1 MRKVKPKVRLVVLG
15 AIILAVGAIAIGL
28 AFRPDAEKDL
38 KANGDALFEP
48 IVGNPG
54 FEGEPP
60 PEVRR
65 NFPDGEFRGA
75 DFYPR
80 AKARIRSNRVNVR
93 RLATLNTG
101 SIARLS
107 EGTVVEVV
115 DRIDIA
121 LVKVVRTQLGERNP
135 WHYGENQT
143 AQYNGE
149 CGLSTTTN
157 ISLSC

>member
-38 KANGDALFEP
+38 KANGDDLFEP

-60 PEVRR
+60 PQVRR

-115 DRIDIA
+115 DRIDSSEDGYIWY
-121 LVKVVRTQLGERNP
+121 KVVLPESDRQGWVRGDLLTQ
-135 WHYGENQT
+135 
-143 AQYNGE
+143 
-149 CGLSTTTN
+149 
-157 ISLSC
+157 ISD

>member
-1 MRKVKPKVRLVVLG
+1 
-15 AIILAVGAIAIGL
+15 
-28 AFRPDAEKDL
+28 
-38 KANGDALFEP
+38 
-48 IVGNPG
+48 
-54 FEGEPP
+54 
-60 PEVRR
+60 
-65 NFPDGEFRGA
+65 GA

>member
-1 MRKVKPKVRLVVLG
+1 MRKVKPKVRLIVLG
-15 AIILAVGAIAIGL
+15 AIVLAVGAIAIGL
-28 AFRPDAEKDL
+28 AFKPDTERDL
-38 KANGDALFEP
+38 KTNGDGLFEP

-54 FEGEPP
+54 FEEEPP
-60 PEVRR
+60 PEVRG

-80 AKARIRSNRVNVR
+80 AKATITGNRVNVR

-115 DRIDIA
+115 DRIDSSEDGYIWY
-121 LVKVVRTQLGERNP
+121 KVVLPESDRQGWVRGDLLTQ
-135 WHYGENQT
+135 
-143 AQYNGE
+143 
-149 CGLSTTTN
+149 
-157 ISLSC
+157 ISD

>member
-1 MRKVKPKVRLVVLG
+1 MRKVKPKIRLVVLG

-115 DRIDIA
+115 DRIDNSEDGYIWY
-121 LVKVVRTQLGERNP
+121 KVVLPESDRQGWVRGDLLTQ
-135 WHYGENQT
+135 
-143 AQYNGE
+143 
-149 CGLSTTTN
+149 
-157 ISLSC
+157 ISD

>member
-1 MRKVKPKVRLVVLG
+1 MRKVKPKIRLVVLG

-28 AFRPDAEKDL
+28 AFRLDAEKDL

-115 DRIDIA
+115 DRIDNSEDGYIWY
-121 LVKVVRTQLGERNP
+121 KVVLPESDRQGWVRGDLLTQ
-135 WHYGENQT
+135 
-143 AQYNGE
+143 
-149 CGLSTTTN
+149 
-157 ISLSC
+157 ISD

>member
-15 AIILAVGAIAIGL
+15 AIILALGAIAIGL

-38 KANGDALFEP
+38 KANGDDLFEP

-60 PEVRR
+60 PQVRR

-115 DRIDIA
+115 DRIDSSEDGYIWY
-121 LVKVVRTQLGERNP
+121 KVVLPESDRQGWVRGDLLTQ
-135 WHYGENQT
+135 
-143 AQYNGE
+143 
-149 CGLSTTTN
+149 
-157 ISLSC
+157 ISD

>member
-1 MRKVKPKVRLVVLG
+1 MRKVKPKVRLIVLG

-38 KANGDALFEP
+38 KANGDDLFEP

-60 PEVRR
+60 PQVRR

-80 AKARIRSNRVNVR
+80 AKARITSNRVNVR

-107 EGTVVEVV
+107 EGTVLEVV
-115 DRIDIA
+115 DRIDSSEDGYIWY
-121 LVKVVRTQLGERNP
+121 KVVLPESDRQGWVRGDLLTQ
-135 WHYGENQT
+135 
-143 AQYNGE
+143 
-149 CGLSTTTN
+149 
-157 ISLSC
+157 ISD

>member
-1 MRKVKPKVRLVVLG
+1 MRKVKPKVRLIVLG

-38 KANGDALFEP
+38 KANGDDLFEP

-60 PEVRR
+60 PQVRR

-115 DRIDIA
+115 DRIDSSEDGYIWY
-121 LVKVVRTQLGERNP
+121 KVVLPESDRQGWVRGDLLTQ
-135 WHYGENQT
+135 
-143 AQYNGE
+143 
-149 CGLSTTTN
+149 
-157 ISLSC
+157 ISD

>member
-1 MRKVKPKVRLVVLG
+1 MRKVKPKIRLVVLG

-28 AFRPDAEKDL
+28 AFRRDAEKDL

-115 DRIDIA
+115 DRIDNSEDGYIWY
-121 LVKVVRTQLGERNP
+121 KVVLPESDRQGWVRGDLLTQ
-135 WHYGENQT
+135 
-143 AQYNGE
+143 
-149 CGLSTTTN
+149 
-157 ISLSC
+157 ISD